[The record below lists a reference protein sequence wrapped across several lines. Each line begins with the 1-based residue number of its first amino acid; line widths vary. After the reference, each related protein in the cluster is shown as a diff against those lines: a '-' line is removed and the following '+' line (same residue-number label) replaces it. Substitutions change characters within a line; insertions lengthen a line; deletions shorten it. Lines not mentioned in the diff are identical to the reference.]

1 MEQSKEKPMNHSNS
15 FFTRMCKE
23 AMDELASG
31 EKGWREADT
40 NTLLLACFGMLT
52 NHLTSRLAKPL
63 WFFTG
68 TVFADGVGYF
78 IVQIL
83 GG

>member
-1 MEQSKEKPMNHSNS
+1 MNRSND
-15 FFTRMCKE
+15 FFMKMCKE
-23 AMDELASG
+23 AMNELASG

-52 NHLTSRLAKPL
+52 NHLTSRIAKPL
-63 WFFTG
+63 WFFASTIF
-68 TVFADGVGYF
+68 VAVIGYF